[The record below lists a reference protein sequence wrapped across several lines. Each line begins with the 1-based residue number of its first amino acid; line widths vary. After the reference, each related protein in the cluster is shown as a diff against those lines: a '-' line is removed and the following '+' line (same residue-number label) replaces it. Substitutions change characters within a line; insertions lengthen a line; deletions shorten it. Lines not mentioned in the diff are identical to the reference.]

1 MIILNDLIQFITRN
15 LNLFSYAK
23 KIGYQDCHVV
33 LLYPHY
39 WPGRMPSPATAKG
52 PSFVKFCE
60 DGLTSDGLRAS
71 ERKKDSNRDWH
82 FRKKI
87 WNSFGPKS
95 SICFGAKKSSVTT
108 LRAPRLGG
116 DTFWGEPMRRWRRW
130 WRWRR
135 LWRRLS
141 MSSIIC
147 LRKIRYGSQRSV
159 PS

>member
-1 MIILNDLIQFITRN
+1 MIILNNLIQFITRN

-33 LLYPHY
+33 PLYPHY
-39 WPGRMPSPATAKG
+39 WPGRMPRKLLQRDNKKS
-52 PSFVKFCE
+52 SFVKTVHLRRIARE
-60 DGLTSDGLRAS
+60 WEKKRLKPRLTLSEKNSRQFRSD
-71 ERKKDSNRDWH
+71 
-82 FRKKI
+82 FR
-87 WNSFGPKS
+87 
-95 SICFGAKKSSVTT
+95 ICFGAKKSSVTT

-147 LRKIRYGSQRSV
+147 LRKIRYGSQRSM